1 MSGKTK
7 SLQPGGAK
15 DLRKENTHCP
25 NIQATLADS
34 QGKAPAR
41 WMVKSHAGWAG
52 VGATSAFARDTHRNS
67 ATRFDGRTAQ
77 RNGGR
82 PTISRTAAELSR

>member
-34 QGKAPAR
+34 QGKSPGSLDGKKSRGLGWSRSNERVRSRHAPQF
-41 WMVKSHAGWAG
+41 SH
-52 VGATSAFARDTHRNS
+52 
-67 ATRFDGRTAQ
+67 
-77 RNGGR
+77 
-82 PTISRTAAELSR
+82 TI

>member
-34 QGKAPAR
+34 QGKSPGSLDGK
-41 WMVKSHAGWAG
+41 KSRGLG
-52 VGATSAFARDTHRNS
+52 
-67 ATRFDGRTAQ
+67 
-77 RNGGR
+77 
-82 PTISRTAAELSR
+82 